1 MRHIDSGGGLTV
13 VEIVKAN
20 ALAEKGHDVILCCS
34 NGVNTDSVSRR
45 PISPKVRLI
54 DLHASDV
61 GVTSKRSISFLN
73 YLNSYRKKLQ
83 DVVDVEKPDVL
94 VGTEYAG
101 KYVAPFIRSPRGHKM
116 VKVREYHYGSTRF
129 KYLVTGKW
137 RLLCH
142 KLVHSLGYKVQSLLY
157 DKIYLLTRRDKLEN
171 FPSNNKFDVMY
182 NPLTVNVLPPPD
194 TARTAV
200 NSAGIKPREN
210 VVIFVGRLEDCQ
222 KNLTGLLN
230 IWAKTKRDGGW
241 ILKIVG
247 DGPDRQKFEELA
259 YRLNISDSVSFT
271 GWINDPSPIM
281 QSAKLFCITSFFEG
295 FALVIA
301 EAMANGLP
309 VVSYDLP
316 YGPSDIISDGQD
328 GLLIPYLDED
338 AFAQKLSELM
348 ADEDR
353 IIAMSDAAK
362 IKSQQFSVDKITDL
376 WIEKFN
382 DLLANS

>member
-1 MRHIDSGGGLTV
+1 
-13 VEIVKAN
+13 
-20 ALAEKGHDVILCCS
+20 
-34 NGVNTDSVSRR
+34 
-45 PISPKVRLI
+45 
-54 DLHASDV
+54 
-61 GVTSKRSISFLN
+61 
-73 YLNSYRKKLQ
+73 
-83 DVVDVEKPDVL
+83 
-94 VGTEYAG
+94 
-101 KYVAPFIRSPRGHKM
+101 
-116 VKVREYHYGSTRF
+116 
-129 KYLVTGKW
+129 
-137 RLLCH
+137 
-142 KLVHSLGYKVQSLLY
+142 VQSLLY

-382 DLLANS
+382 DLLAYS